1 MSEPEVKVV
10 FSVGWIIVYTRDTS
24 LAGHSPAEHGHGP
37 DQNLW
42 RPLHR
47 RSLQPSLERSTAH
60 RLMLA
65 ILNHDERFVE
75 LSPCSLQKL
84 TLQSVKYAV
93 MNQFVGGNMEV
104 CELLFLSC
112 ISYFFIFKCS
122 YCTYT
127 CSNIYLINKF
137 LCSFN
142 FVSLFFAGQ
151 HCCWFH
157 WRESRIL
164 CSWWYWPWFEMFCF
178 MMI

>member
-1 MSEPEVKVV
+1 MKVV

-47 RSLQPSLERSTAH
+47 RSLQPSLEHSTAH

-93 MNQFVGGNMEV
+93 MNQFVGGNMEAPGLF
-104 CELLFLSC
+104 CLL
-112 ISYFFIFKCS
+112 
-122 YCTYT
+122 
-127 CSNIYLINKF
+127 
-137 LCSFN
+137 
-142 FVSLFFAGQ
+142 
-151 HCCWFH
+151 
-157 WRESRIL
+157 E
-164 CSWWYWPWFEMFCF
+164 
-178 MMI
+178 

>member
-1 MSEPEVKVV
+1 MKVV

-104 CELLFLSC
+104 SIVVDFTEE
-112 ISYFFIFKCS
+112 KVE
-122 YCTYT
+122 YCVLDDIDHDLR
-127 CSNIYLINKF
+127 C
-137 LCSFN
+137 
-142 FVSLFFAGQ
+142 FVL
-151 HCCWFH
+151 
-157 WRESRIL
+157 
-164 CSWWYWPWFEMFCF
+164 
-178 MMI
+178 